1 MFGDD
6 DRGFWADGEDVAA
19 EVTVAGGEGEKEFA
33 EDFAAAED
41 AAAAPPAEGSGP
53 EPEGE
58 VFYTKGFDPNVV
70 TINRHPSW
78 TDVNYHTSDGIFMLT
93 TFYGAEKEHW
103 SAADAYA
110 KFIAESFQEK
120 QEKDTKSALDADLRF
135 QMGMGTSP
143 VEPAYSPV
151 RDLAWGM
158 DPDDAVRM
166 QAVRDAFRYAQMRH
180 HLPVSDI
187 IAAAEA
193 FEMFYKY
200 GGDA

>member
-120 QEKDTKSALDADLRF
+120 QEKDTKSALDADL
-135 QMGMGTSP
+135 
-143 VEPAYSPV
+143 V
-151 RDLAWGM
+151 
-158 DPDDAVRM
+158 PDG
-166 QAVRDAFRYAQMRH
+166 
-180 HLPVSDI
+180 
-187 IAAAEA
+187 
-193 FEMFYKY
+193 Y
-200 GGDA
+200 GYVTGRARL